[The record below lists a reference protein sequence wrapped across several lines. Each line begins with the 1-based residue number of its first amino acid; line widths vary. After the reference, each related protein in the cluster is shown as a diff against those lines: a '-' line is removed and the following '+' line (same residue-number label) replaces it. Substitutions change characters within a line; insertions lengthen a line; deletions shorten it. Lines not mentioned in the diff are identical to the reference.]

1 MVLHDAKTGETCAPV
16 QHLKG
21 ALAPLEVY
29 NSPLSELAA
38 MGFEYGYSVAAAESL
53 VVWEAQFGDF
63 VNGAQIIL
71 DQFVVAGL
79 SKWGQR
85 TRLTLLLPHGQEGQG
100 PEHSSARLERFLQLA
115 AEGNIRV
122 ANCTTPAQYFHLLRR
137 QARDPRVRPLVVMT
151 PKSLL
156 RLPAA
161 ASKLTDLTGST
172 FKPVLDDPAADA
184 AQVSRVVLCSGKVYY
199 DLMAE
204 AEKLAANR
212 PAIVRVEQIYP
223 FPADELKA
231 VLAKYPRAA
240 EVMWT
245 QEEPKNMGAWT
256 FMHERLPTILSRG
269 MQLRYVGRPERAS
282 PAEGYPAAHSAAQ
295 KALVAEALGT

>member
-1 MVLHDAKTGETCAPV
+1 
-16 QHLKG
+16 
-21 ALAPLEVY
+21 
-29 NSPLSELAA
+29 
-38 MGFEYGYSVAAAESL
+38 
-53 VVWEAQFGDF
+53 

-71 DQFVVAGL
+71 DQFVAAGL

-115 AEGNIRV
+115 AEGNLRI

-156 RLPAA
+156 RLPLA
-161 ASKLTDLTGST
+161 ASKLTDLTAGS
-172 FKPVLDDPAADA
+172 FKPVLDDPTADA
-184 AQVSRVVLCSGKVYY
+184 SQVTRVVLCSGKVYY
-199 DLMAE
+199 DLSTE
-204 AEKLAANR
+204 AEKQGVR
-212 PAIVRVEQIYP
+212 HPAVIRVEQLYP
-223 FPADELKA
+223 FPAEELKT
-231 VLAKYPRAA
+231 VLSRYPRAS
-240 EVMWT
+240 EVIWV

-256 FMHERLPTILSRG
+256 FIHERLPAILSRG
-269 MQLRYVGRPERAS
+269 MQLRYAGRPERAS

-295 KALVAEALGT
+295 KALVAEALGS